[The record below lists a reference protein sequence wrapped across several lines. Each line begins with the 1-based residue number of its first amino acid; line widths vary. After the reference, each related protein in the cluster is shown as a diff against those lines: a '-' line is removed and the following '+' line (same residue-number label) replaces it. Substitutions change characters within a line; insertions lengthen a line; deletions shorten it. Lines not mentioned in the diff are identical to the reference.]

1 MYQPQISDEN
11 IHKLYLLKIKLKKPM
26 THIINKILENFFES
40 NQEKTGL
47 SGKNIIYNIALRQSL
62 KKQLK
67 L

>member
-1 MYQPQISDEN
+1 MYQPQISDNN

-40 NQEKTGL
+40 NQERTGL
-47 SGKNIIYNIALRQSL
+47 NGKNIIYNIALRQSL